1 MIRVFL
7 KFIFRFE
14 WYNWLYNKISFRL
27 FNIVVLGRLVVK
39 GRVFIRNKGE
49 LIIGENVRINSGK
62 NYNVIGGDVRTNL
75 IVEKGCKL
83 IIGNNVG
90 ISNSTIVCHKS
101 IVIED
106 NVLIG
111 GGCKVYDTDF
121 HSICLSQRIE
131 PYQSVSDKNIEG
143 VKKGSILIKKSDWI
157 GGHSIILKGVT
168 IGENAIVAAGSVVS
182 CCIPDNEVWGGN
194 PVRFIKS
201 NL

>member
-1 MIRVFL
+1 
-7 KFIFRFE
+7 
-14 WYNWLYNKISFRL
+14 
-27 FNIVVLGRLVVK
+27 
-39 GRVFIRNKGE
+39 
-49 LIIGENVRINSGK
+49 

-143 VKKGSILIKKSDWI
+143 VKMGSILIKKVLGL
-157 GGHSIILKGVT
+157 GGTRLYLRV
-168 IGENAIVAAGSVVS
+168 
-182 CCIPDNEVWGGN
+182 
-194 PVRFIKS
+194 
-201 NL
+201 